1 VPPVVPPIVPSL
13 FAGLTPELLSKA
25 ISSALT
31 TTGGLL
37 QQNTSREAAQAAQQ
51 RIDAETAV
59 AKQAAQFRPV
69 GMTTRFGSSE
79 FKYDPVTGQMVSAGY
94 QLTPEAQAQQDR
106 LMALSNRGLTQA
118 EQAQAQF
125 APLQTGAQNLFSL
138 GNQYLAQSP
147 EEVANRYISQQMNL
161 LAPSRET
168 ELANLQ
174 NRLYQQG
181 RSGLAVS
188 QGGNLGATTPELQA
202 LYNARAQQDA
212 QLAAQAQQAGQ
223 QQVAFGA
230 GLLGTGAQTMGQ
242 YYGGQQ
248 AAYAPY
254 TTAMGQVQNLENQ
267 AQQAYTMSQALAQQQ
282 AMAGARSG
290 ELGLRGAGQSVALAT
305 GNAATTN
312 PYSTVLSGLGDPNS
326 LISQGITNAVKSI
339 WSS

>member
-1 VPPVVPPIVPSL
+1 
-13 FAGLTPELLSKA
+13 
-25 ISSALT
+25 
-31 TTGGLL
+31 
-37 QQNTSREAAQAAQQ
+37 
-51 RIDAETAV
+51 
-59 AKQAAQFRPV
+59 
-69 GMTTRFGSSE
+69 MTTKFGTSE
-79 FKYDPVTGQMVSAGY
+79 YKYDPVTGQMVSAGY
-94 QLTPEAQAQQDR
+94 KLTPEAQAQQDR
-106 LMALSNRGLTQA
+106 LMALSNAGLTQA
-118 EQAQAQF
+118 EQAQAKF
-125 APLQTGAQNLFSL
+125 APLQTGAQSLFSL

-147 EEVANRYISQQMNL
+147 EEVAQRYISKQMNL

-212 QLAAQAQQAGQ
+212 VLAAQAEQAGQ
-223 QQVAFGA
+223 QQVSFGA
-230 GLLGTGAQTMGQ
+230 GLLGSGASAMGQ

-254 TTAMGQVQNLENQ
+254 TTALGQVQYLEKQ
-267 AQQAYTMSQALAQQQ
+267 AQQPYDMSNALAQLQST
-282 AMAGARSG
+282 AGANAGR
-290 ELGLRGAGQSVALAT
+290 LGLEGSRLSTNIAT
-305 GNAATTN
+305 GTAATTN

-326 LISQGITNAVKSI
+326 LISQGITNAVRSI